1 MYKKERISLIIVT
14 IARLLLALTLLFS
27 GMAKGI
33 DPVGGGLKMEE
44 YLRTFGLSGL
54 RPYATTLSLLLNSFE
69 FTLGALLLM
78 GVWRKLTAWLALL
91 FMGIMTLISLYLAL
105 FNPIA
110 DCGCFGDA
118 LHLTNWQTFAK
129 NVPLLLSAIIFF
141 CYKHRIKPLF
151 RSKRSTLVMVALAL
165 GGILFFNY
173 RNLRYL
179 PIMDFRPFKVGA
191 SLQDLVL
198 VPDGAPQ
205 DEYEYAFIYEKNGVK
220 QTFLMD
226 SLPDDSWNYVER
238 HEQLVRKGYRPP
250 VADFALFSEGR
261 EVTDLILHNSGPMI
275 WILSPNWHD
284 ANRSVAGR
292 INRLYETASAKGI
305 LVFAVSGSDPTNVE
319 RWRNATAAKYNNIL
333 LDATTVKT
341 IIRSNPGLMFVEN
354 GVIRSKESAFA
365 IPTSNT
371 SLDRFIDRSFSEN
384 RNITLRALFA
394 LAPLLIWVL
403 CVLLAFLLPRR
414 NA

>member
-27 GMAKGI
+27 GVAKGI

-78 GVWRKLTAWLALL
+78 GFWRKITAWLALL

-151 RSKRSTLVMVALAL
+151 RSKRSTLVMVA
-165 GGILFFNY
+165 Y
-173 RNLRYL
+173 
-179 PIMDFRPFKVGA
+179 
-191 SLQDLVL
+191 SLTT
-198 VPDGAPQ
+198 A
-205 DEYEYAFIYEKNGVK
+205 
-220 QTFLMD
+220 T
-226 SLPDDSWNYVER
+226 YVTC
-238 HEQLVRKGYRPP
+238 L
-250 VADFALFSEGR
+250 
-261 EVTDLILHNSGPMI
+261 
-275 WILSPNWHD
+275 
-284 ANRSVAGR
+284 
-292 INRLYETASAKGI
+292 
-305 LVFAVSGSDPTNVE
+305 
-319 RWRNATAAKYNNIL
+319 
-333 LDATTVKT
+333 
-341 IIRSNPGLMFVEN
+341 
-354 GVIRSKESAFA
+354 
-365 IPTSNT
+365 
-371 SLDRFIDRSFSEN
+371 
-384 RNITLRALFA
+384 
-394 LAPLLIWVL
+394 
-403 CVLLAFLLPRR
+403 
-414 NA
+414 